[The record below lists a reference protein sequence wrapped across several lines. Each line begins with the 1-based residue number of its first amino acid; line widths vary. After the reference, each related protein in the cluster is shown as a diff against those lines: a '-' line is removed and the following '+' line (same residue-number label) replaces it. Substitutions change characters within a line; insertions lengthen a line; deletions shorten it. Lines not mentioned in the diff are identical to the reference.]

1 MIKNII
7 IVTSKSNIDL
17 NVFNNDQNF
26 IIGVER
32 GCLDL
37 IEKNIKIDLAI
48 SDFDHVLEEE
58 FELINAKAKILK
70 KLSSEKDFL
79 DGEMAIIEAKQIS
92 STANILFISNPTKRN
107 DMNLSVIN
115 LVFKY
120 GIKMMN
126 DDSIIFK
133 IEPGINELEFSNFQ
147 VYTYISFFSKD
158 KTNLTLQ
165 NLKYECKDLL
175 LKPWENTCI
184 SNALLMNQNPLI
196 TNDKEIVCIA
206 TK

>member
-1 MIKNII
+1 MVKNIL

-48 SDFDHVLEEE
+48 SDFDHVLQEELA
-58 FELINAKAKILK
+58 LIESKAKTIK
-70 KLSSEKDFL
+70 KLSSEKDYL
-79 DGEMAIIEAKQIS
+79 DGEMAIIEAKKIS
-92 STANILFISNPTKRN
+92 KTANILFIANPTRRN
-107 DMNLSVIN
+107 DMNLSIIN

-120 GIKMMN
+120 GIKMIN
-126 DDSIIFK
+126 DDTVIFK
-133 IEPGINELEFSNFQ
+133 LEPGETELYFSNFQ
-147 VYTYISFFSKD
+147 VYTYLSFFSKEQ
-158 KTNLTLQ
+158 TNISLE
-165 NLKYECKDLL
+165 NLKYECKNLL

-184 SNALLMNQNPLI
+184 SNSLILNKNPLI
-196 TNDKEIVCIA
+196 KNNKEIICIA